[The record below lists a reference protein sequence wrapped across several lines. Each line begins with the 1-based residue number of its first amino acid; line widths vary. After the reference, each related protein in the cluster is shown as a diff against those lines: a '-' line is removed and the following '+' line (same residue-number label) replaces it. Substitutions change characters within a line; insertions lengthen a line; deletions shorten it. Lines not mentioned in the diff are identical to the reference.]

1 MSPAIWSRSS
11 MFGMVHIGPYV
22 PTLYNRWLSS
32 GDSMS
37 DKGEDWEEAMLNKM
51 AEMFKQ
57 MGLEVDISTLRGM
70 MSQFQRK
77 FEEMGFDP
85 EKIAKD
91 GINLNFDMSSLKDM
105 LGGGGNLNDMLS
117 NLGFDVKVDA
127 KPAEVDV
134 PTEDDG
140 EAALK
145 ELPEPE
151 IYLDGW
157 EMFITVDCTKQVE
170 LEEEQMELEL
180 VEKGSLL
187 EVLKETQASPVAR
200 IELPHACDKLVGWS
214 LNNGILDVTLK
225 LTPPGADFD
234 EDDDEGDDDD
244 DDIIEV
250 PDVSIDLSDD
260 DEGEDGGI
268 PIF

>member
-1 MSPAIWSRSS
+1 MKPSAYLILTDYFLADEAEPGDIAEWVAMHAGAVRPFKLEALRS
-11 MFGMVHIGPYV
+11 
-22 PTLYNRWLSS
+22 
-32 GDSMS
+32 
-37 DKGEDWEEAMLNKM
+37 K
-51 AEMFKQ
+51 
-57 MGLEVDISTLRGM
+57 
-70 MSQFQRK
+70 
-77 FEEMGFDP
+77 
-85 EKIAKD
+85 
-91 GINLNFDMSSLKDM
+91 
-105 LGGGGNLNDMLS
+105 LS

-127 KPAEVDV
+127 KPAEVVV

-170 LEEEQMELEL
+170 LEEEHMELEL

-200 IELPHACDKLVGWS
+200 IELPHACDELVGWS

-234 EDDDEGDDDD
+234 EDDDESDDDE
-244 DDIIEV
+244 IIEV